1 MQTIEKNIAEFSN
14 ENINNTPKM
23 SRLTK
28 YISAHELF
36 PLLPKIQ
43 ETEVALK
50 DNTENEDA
58 EDSVE
63 DLDIQAWISA
73 LEVQYGAVAATEI
86 VTSHGS
92 HNHLVKVDHKYP
104 LHYAAAEGNLHML
117 AALLNQGYSINAK
130 DNLNSTPLHV
140 AVMMNQFATV
150 QFLVEKGANI
160 NAFSYEEWDSVSLA
174 IVKGH
179 YQIAEYL
186 LKQPNIYVD
195 DITLYTVMDALFTMS
210 EKGTKQELNNIL
222 RVIELLAEHTSPAV
236 LNVPGDGFEVEALP
250 ISVLLRIVASSTE
263 DAQARAEIN
272 KTADAIN
279 QYDTTESI
287 YIDAKLLMHVLP
299 ISGYYQ
305 IAYDKNGSFDQ
316 KYSSSIG
323 AEGHFA
329 NYTVDAAAQTVS
341 TYIKQIDSSKSA
353 QHAVFE
359 KIQATISY
367 SAQLA
372 DATNDQQVIS
382 NLYQNYKN
390 GNTIL
395 LPTGWEGHFVV
406 TILDSKNGYFAVS
419 NTGMSYDGNESGSI
433 VYKMHHPENVTPEIL
448 QTILN
453 NEEQFKLEYDLHYQ
467 LGLEKLYVL
476 PEPPQTTGNCGW
488 RSIEVAVEALAFM
501 ALAEKG
507 YTSEDA
513 QTIAHDWY
521 LDWYQY
527 TCTDVLKSYLENDP
541 RLDIDALSDILVYN
555 HPSLFDSS
563 VPMNPHEWER
573 AQLVIDAMSSEQY
586 KDKFDQVAYDYN
598 DARPEL
604 KSLIESHGFDLSS
617 IDSLVENFD
626 NLNFYTWPMPKHDV
640 NASKIEIK
648 DVLTLNS
655 EDHPLEQL
663 FVETQDV
670 TLSSELNN
678 GAVIYEQTFSHQT
691 WQDDSLSSSIVT
703 FEI

>member
-1 MQTIEKNIAEFSN
+1 MQVVEKNIIEFSI
-14 ENINNTPKM
+14 ENDKNAAKK
-23 SRLTK
+23 SRSTK
-28 YISAHELF
+28 YISAHEVF

-43 ETEVALK
+43 ETDVALK
-50 DNTENEDA
+50 DDLENEDGDA
-58 EDSVE
+58 EDIVAH
-63 DLDIQAWISA
+63 LDIQAWISA
-73 LEVQYGAVAATEI
+73 LEMQYGTAAVAN
-86 VTSHGS
+86 VTSQGS
-92 HNHLVKVDHKYP
+92 HNHLVKIDHKYP

-117 AALLNQGYSINAK
+117 TVLLNQGYSINAK

-160 NAFSYEEWDSVSLA
+160 NAFSYEEWDSVSLS

-179 YQIAEYL
+179 YEIAEYL
-186 LKQPNIYVD
+186 LKQPKIYVD
-195 DITLYTVMDALFTMS
+195 DITLYTAMDALFSTS
-210 EKGTKQELNNIL
+210 DKGEKNELSNLL

-236 LNVPGDGFEVEALP
+236 LNIPGEGHVMEGLP

-263 DAQARAEIN
+263 DADARAEIN

-279 QYDTTESI
+279 QHDTTESI
-287 YIDAKLLMHVLP
+287 YTDAKLLMHVLP
-299 ISGYYQ
+299 VSGHYQ
-305 IAYDKNGSFDQ
+305 IAYDKNGSFDH
-316 KYSSSIG
+316 KYSFSIG

-329 NYTVDAAAQTVS
+329 NYTVDAAAQTLS
-341 TYIKQIDSSKSA
+341 TYMKQMDSSHSL
-353 QHAVFE
+353 QSFVFE
-359 KIQATISY
+359 KIRSTICY

-372 DATNDQQVIS
+372 DATNDQKVIS
-382 NLYQNYKN
+382 DLYQNYKN

-419 NTGMSYDGNESGSI
+419 NTGMSFDGNESGSI

-453 NEEQFKLEYDLHYQ
+453 NEDQFKLEYDLHYQ

-507 YTSEDA
+507 YSTEDA

-521 LDWYQY
+521 SDWYQY
-527 TCTDVLKSYLENDP
+527 TCTDILKSYLENDP
-541 RLDIDALSDILVYN
+541 RLEISALSDILVYN
-555 HPSLFDSS
+555 HPSLFDSTMPINS
-563 VPMNPHEWER
+563 HEWER

-586 KDKFDQVAYDYN
+586 KNKFHEVAHDYS

-604 KSLIESHGFDLSS
+604 KALIEVHGFDLTS
-617 IDSLVENFD
+617 IDSLTESFD
-626 NLNFYTWPMPKHDV
+626 SLHLFPWLSPKHE
-640 NASKIEIK
+640 ATTSIELK
-648 DVLTLNS
+648 DVLTMDS
-655 EDHPLEQL
+655 DDAVKTL
-663 FVETQDV
+663 FIEAQDV

-678 GAVIYEQTFSHQT
+678 LGAFEQTFSQQT
-691 WQDDSLSSSIVT
+691 WQDDSLSSIVL